1 MGAADDLSNRRAADD
16 LAGRRATDDL
26 SMRKRFL
33 DQVIASR
40 LDQPSLPT
48 VDAPPLESDTASGDL
63 RIAIVK
69 FSERQR
75 EDRKVLDQIRA
86 DQVLFRRAMVELR
99 DALNAV
105 SSTDRVLTRRVDG
118 VEVELEAHSR
128 DIQTWK
134 LARHDENV
142 SRKVVMRIIGIV
154 GVVGTVL
161 GSVIEHWH
169 IVQRLVG

>member
-40 LDQPSLPT
+40 QEAPLPT

-128 DIQTWK
+128 DIQSWK

-154 GVVGTVL
+154 GAGGTVL
-161 GSVIEHWH
+161 GFVIEHWH
-169 IVQRLVG
+169 ILQRLVG